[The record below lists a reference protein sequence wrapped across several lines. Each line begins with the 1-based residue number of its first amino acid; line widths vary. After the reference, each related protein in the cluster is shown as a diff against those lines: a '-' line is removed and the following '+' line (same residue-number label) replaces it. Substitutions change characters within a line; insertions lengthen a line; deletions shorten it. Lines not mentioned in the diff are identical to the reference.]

1 MNRYQ
6 AWITEPRKHVALYM
20 DIYIYIYINVRNFA
34 MVAKDWWIE
43 FSKSFFLV
51 RSLSVQ
57 EHIEKKWRKNA
68 SALTETED
76 HIDSFQVEIHS
87 MSSLAN
93 TMGEIQF

>member
-20 DIYIYIYINVRNFA
+20 DIYVRNFA

-93 TMGEIQF
+93 TVGEIQF